1 MNANDIILNLPFDES
16 NGSEKAFDY
25 SQSRSDGDVI
35 GASFVPGN
43 NGNAIKFQ
51 GGNEYCEL
59 EHDIIETLAGNLTIM
74 GYVQIVELAAGTPK
88 QLIWV
93 VNFSGVKNY
102 FEVPINV
109 NPGSWYNIVMTK
121 QGTTYRFYVNA
132 QLVQTVTHGGTP
144 TGISLNQD
152 FYGEGGETPGCYG
165 LGLLDDVKVCKVAL
179 TQEEIINETSSS
191 VSMTYLLDGVDF
203 KEYGVFVAGSDGV
216 VDRPKLKNPYSVS
229 FDNYHGEIV
238 DLNHKFFEPREITLD
253 CFIKAATK
261 NDFVIQLSNF
271 MQQFDK
277 VGTQRLTINVHPVK
291 PLVYEVYCKD
301 VVNVSKVW
309 NNQLMVG
316 TFKVKL
322 TEPEPVKRVLK
333 HIRVSEATKTCT
345 MTFKSMKYVNIYW
358 GDGTADFDVAGD
370 SLSHT
375 ISHVYAENGD
385 YFPIITGCIDEIT
398 DFETNAIIVWNKL

>member
-1 MNANDIILNLPFDES
+1 MNANDIILNLPFDEQ

-25 SQSRSDGDVI
+25 SQSRSDGEVH

-43 NGNAIKFQ
+43 NGNAIQFL
-51 GGNEYCEL
+51 GGDEYCEL
-59 EHDIIETLAGNLTIM
+59 EHDIINTLAGNLTIM
-74 GYVQIVELAAGTPK
+74 AYVRVASVEAGTPK
-88 QLIWV
+88 QMIWV
-93 VNFSGVKNY
+93 VNFGGVNN
-102 FEVPINV
+102 FIEVPIGV
-109 NPGSWYNIVMTK
+109 NPGSWYNVAMTK
-121 QGTTYRFYVNA
+121 QGTVYRFYVNA
-132 QLVQTVTHGGTP
+132 QLVNTVTHAGTP

-152 FYGEGGETPGCYG
+152 FYGEDSDGDCYG
-165 LGLLDDVKVCKVAL
+165 LGLLDDAKVYKVAL
-179 TQEEIINETSSS
+179 SQEEIISETATTTN
-191 VSMTYLLDGVDF
+191 MTYLLDGVDF

-216 VDRPKLKNPYSVS
+216 VDRPKLKNPYSVN

-291 PLVYEVYCKD
+291 PLIFEVYCKD
-301 VVNVSKVW
+301 AVAVSKVW

-322 TEPEPVKRVLK
+322 TEPEPVKRILK

-358 GDGTADFDVAGD
+358 GDGPADFDVAGD

-375 ISHVYAENGD
+375 ISHVYTANGD
-385 YFPIITGCIDEIT
+385 YFPVITGCIDEIT

>member
-1 MNANDIILNLPFDES
+1 MNANDIILNLPFDEQ

-25 SQSRSDGDVI
+25 SQSRSDGDVH
-35 GASFVPGN
+35 GASFVAGN
-43 NGNAIKFQ
+43 NGNAIQFL
-51 GGNEYCEL
+51 GGDEYCEL
-59 EHDIIETLAGNLTIM
+59 EHDIINTLAGNLTIM
-74 GYVQIVELAAGTPK
+74 AYVKIASVEAGTPK

-93 VNFSGVKNY
+93 VNFGGVKN
-102 FEVPINV
+102 FIEVPIGV
-109 NPGSWYNIVMTK
+109 NPGSWYNVAMTK
-121 QGTTYRFYVNA
+121 QGTVYRFYVNA
-132 QLVQTVTHGGTP
+132 QLVNTVTHAGTP

-152 FYGEGGETPGCYG
+152 FYGEDANGDCYG
-165 LGLLDDVKVCKVAL
+165 LGLLDDAKVYKVAL
-179 TQEEIINETSSS
+179 SSEEIINETTTTTNLS
-191 VSMTYLLDGVDF
+191 YLLDGVDF

-216 VDRPKLKNPYSVS
+216 VDRPKLKNPYSVN

-291 PLVYEVYCKD
+291 PLIFEVYCKD
-301 VVNVSKVW
+301 AVAVSKVW

-322 TEPEPVKRVLK
+322 TEPEPVKRILK

-385 YFPIITGCIDEIT
+385 YFPVITGCIDEIT

>member
-1 MNANDIILNLPFDES
+1 MNANDIILNLPFDEQ

-25 SQSRSDGDVI
+25 SQSRSDGEVH

-43 NGNAIKFQ
+43 NGNAIQFL
-51 GGNEYCEL
+51 GGDEYCEL
-59 EHDIIETLAGNLTIM
+59 EHDIINTLAGNLTITA
-74 GYVQIVELAAGTPK
+74 YVKIASVEAGTPK

-93 VNFSGVKNY
+93 VNFGGVKN
-102 FEVPINV
+102 FIEVPIGV
-109 NPGSWYNIVMTK
+109 NPGSWYNVAMTK
-121 QGTTYRFYVNA
+121 QGTVYRFYVNA
-132 QLVQTVTHGGTP
+132 QLVNTVTHAGTP

-152 FYGEGGETPGCYG
+152 FYGEDANGDCYG
-165 LGLLDDVKVCKVAL
+165 LGLLDDAKVYKVAL
-179 TQEEIINETSSS
+179 SSEEIINETTTTTNLS
-191 VSMTYLLDGVDF
+191 YLLDGVDF

-216 VDRPKLKNPYSVS
+216 VDRPKLKTPYSVN

-238 DLNHKFFEPREITLD
+238 DLNHKYFEPREITLD

-291 PLVYEVYCKD
+291 PLIFEVYCKD
-301 VVNVSKVW
+301 AVAVSKVW

-322 TEPEPVKRVLK
+322 TEPEPVKRILK

-375 ISHVYAENGD
+375 ISHVYTANGD
-385 YFPIITGCIDEIT
+385 YFPVITGCIDEIT

>member
-35 GASFVPGN
+35 GASFVTGN

-59 EHDIIETLAGNLTIM
+59 EHDIINTLAGNLTIM

-109 NPGSWYNIVMTK
+109 NPGSWYNIAMTK

-191 VSMTYLLDGVDF
+191 VNMTYLLDGVDF

>member
-1 MNANDIILNLPFDES
+1 MNANNIILNLPFDES

-25 SQSRSDGDVI
+25 SQSRADGDVF

-43 NGNAIKFQ
+43 NGNAIQFL
-51 GGNEYCEL
+51 GGDQYCEL
-59 EHDIIETLAGNLTIM
+59 EHDIINSLGGNITIM
-74 GYVQIVELAAGTPK
+74 AYVQVLELKAGTPR

-109 NPGSWYNIVMTK
+109 KPGSWYSIAMTK

-132 QLVQTVTHGGTP
+132 QLVNTVTHAGTP

-152 FYGEGGETPGCYG
+152 FYGGDCYG
-165 LGLLDDVKVCKVAL
+165 FGLLDDVKVCNVAL
-179 TQEEIINETSSS
+179 SAEEIIEETSSS
-191 VSMTYLLDGVDF
+191 VNMTYLIDGVDF
-203 KEYGVFVAGSDGV
+203 KGYDVYVAGSEGV

-253 CFIKAATK
+253 CFIKASTK
-261 NDFVIQLSNF
+261 NNFIIQLSQF

-277 VGTQRLTINVHPVK
+277 KGTQRLVINVHPVK
-291 PLVYEVYCKD
+291 PLIYEVYCKD
-301 VVNVSKVW
+301 AVAVSKVW

-316 TFKVKL
+316 TFKLKL

-345 MTFKSMKYVNIYW
+345 ITLKSMKYVNVYW
-358 GDGTADFDVAGD
+358 GDGSADFDVAGD

-375 ISHVYAENGD
+375 ISHVYESNGEF
-385 YFPIITGCIDEIT
+385 FPVITGCIDEIT